1 MKEGLN
7 LRLCLHDFFLRIF
20 ISILQAYIHTNI
32 LTLCSPYF
40 YTHQVNFNW
49 TSKIHK
55 TIGKVALCVS
65 GLAISTGLFTRW
77 GKTTF
82 EDKNLRTG
90 LALCI
95 IIPQLLVALDVT
107 TRFAGKEEERK
118 AK

>member
-1 MKEGLN
+1 MVSPSHFHFHSQAHTYICSHL
-7 LRLCLHDFFLRIF
+7 IF
-20 ISILQAYIHTNI
+20 IVF
-32 LTLCSPYF
+32 PY
-40 YTHQVNFNW
+40 QVNFNW

-55 TIGKVALCVS
+55 TIGKVALCMS

-107 TRFAGKEEERK
+107 MRFAGKEGERK